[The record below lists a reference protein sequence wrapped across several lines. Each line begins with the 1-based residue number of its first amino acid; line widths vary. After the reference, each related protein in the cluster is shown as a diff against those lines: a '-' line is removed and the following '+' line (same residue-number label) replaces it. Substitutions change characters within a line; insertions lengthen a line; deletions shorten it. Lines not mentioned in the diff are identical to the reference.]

1 MIELSITD
9 KSATGG
15 ACACGGMCGGHG
27 AEQSHDASGCAC
39 GGHGA
44 CDHGAHDHGASHSH
58 GAHAHGAAEGVVLT
72 RLAVDGMTCGHCVS
86 AVTEE
91 LVGLAGVSGVDVE
104 LAPGATSI
112 VTVRSDLPLQDEV
125 VRSAIA
131 EAGYSLV

>member
-15 ACACGGMCGGHG
+15 ACACGGMCG
-27 AEQSHDASGCAC
+27 
-39 GGHGA
+39 
-44 CDHGAHDHGASHSH
+44 DHGADGHSAHSH
-58 GAHAHGAAEGVVLT
+58 GAHNHEARAHGATEGVVFT

-91 LVGLAGVSGVDVE
+91 LTGLAGVSGVDVE